1 MSSATYKKEMDSS
14 VKRILVIDDRPE
26 ELAAVLKFCA
36 RSKWSD
42 VEVETYHPGQGMP
55 GTHFD
60 WGAYDLLALGLDFG
74 MKHHNGLVWLKALHE
89 RVALPPAVIMAD
101 VVNERL
107 RELVREAGAEAVIDK
122 LELSPTKF
130 HEIVELI
137 GPTTRVDSAA
147 VDDLEATRISP
158 NAVEDALS
166 FEGESIPD
174 HEKPP
179 GDIRIPGYRLIR
191 KLKGSGIAQI
201 FVAEQL
207 DGGNRVVVLKVLSLV
222 HSVDEI
228 MVRRLIRE
236 HQYIERIEH
245 SSVID
250 VYETGSTRDYAY
262 IAMEY
267 CPHGTLV
274 EQIEKGLSPEE
285 SINFIRQIAA
295 GLGAVHMQG
304 ISHRDVKPANCLLR
318 TPKRAVLADF
328 GIAKNELTVQA
339 LTGENDFFG
348 TLFYTSPEQLKGA
361 EGDSRGDMYSLGIM
375 MYQMLSGSLP
385 YASKGLRSLIN
396 AHINEPLERLPE
408 GVAQYQDIV
417 DGLTRKDPEMRTQT
431 TNDLL
436 AALDALA
443 PN

>member
-1 MSSATYKKEMDSS
+1 MDNSE
-14 VKRILVIDDRPE
+14 KRILVIDDRPE
-26 ELAAVLKFCA
+26 EVAAVLKFCA
-36 RSKWSD
+36 RSKWSE
-42 VEVETYHPGQGMP
+42 VEVEIYDPSQGMP
-55 GTHFD
+55 GKHFD
-60 WGAYDLLALGLDFG
+60 WSVYDLLVLGLDFG
-74 MKHHNGLVWLKALHE
+74 MKHHNGLIWLRALHE
-89 RVALPPAVIMAD
+89 RAALPAVVIMAD

-107 RELVREAGAEAVIDK
+107 RELVREGGARAVIEK

-130 HEIVELI
+130 HEIVEII
-137 GPTTRVDSAA
+137 GPMTRGDSAT

-166 FEGESIPD
+166 LEGESIPD
-174 HEKPP
+174 HERPP
-179 GDIRIPGYRLIR
+179 SDIRIPGYRLIR

-207 DGGNRVVVLKVLSLV
+207 DDGNRVVVLKVLSLV
-222 HSVDEI
+222 HTVDEI

-236 HQYIERIEH
+236 HEYIERIEH
-245 SSVID
+245 PSVIN
-250 VYETGSTRDYAY
+250 VYDTGSTEDYAY

-274 EQIEKGLSPEE
+274 ERIEKGLSPDE

-328 GIAKNELTVQA
+328 GIAKNEMTVQA

-361 EGDSRGDMYSLGIM
+361 EGDPRGDMYSLGIM

-396 AHINEPLERLPE
+396 AHINEPLDTLPAE
-408 GVAQYQDIV
+408 VARYQAIV
-417 DGLTRKDPEMRTQT
+417 DGLTRKDPETRTQNT
-431 TNDLL
+431 RELL
-436 AALDALA
+436 GQLDALESS
-443 PN
+443 